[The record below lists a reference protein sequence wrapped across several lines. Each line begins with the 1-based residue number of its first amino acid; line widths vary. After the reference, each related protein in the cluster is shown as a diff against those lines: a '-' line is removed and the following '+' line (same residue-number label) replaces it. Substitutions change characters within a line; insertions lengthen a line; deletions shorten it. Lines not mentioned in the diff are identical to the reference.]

1 MVAGHVIVP
10 LRRRALAGYSEGRFQ
25 ERHGGSLESVSVQVN
40 GG

>member
-10 LRRRALAGYSEGRFQ
+10 LAAAPVASYYDGRFQ